1 MFLLLFI
8 IHWLR
13 IMLPFLA
20 QMGLEDNLHDTL
32 ELTQKMLA
40 GMDNLRGLHE
50 DDIQVGCSEKEA
62 VYQEDKIVLYRF
74 TPVVENPLSIP
85 ILIVYALVNRPYM
98 VDLQEGRSLV
108 ANLLKLGLDVYLID
122 WGYPTRADR
131 WLTLEDYIA
140 GYIDNCVDVIRQR
153 HQQEKISLLG
163 VCQGGTFSVCYS
175 ALFPEKV
182 KNLVVMV
189 APIDFAQPQTLLNAR
204 GGCTLG
210 AEAVDIDLMV
220 EAMGNIPGDYLNLEF
235 VMLKPLQLGYQ
246 KYLSMPEIMEDEDKL
261 LNFLRMEKWI
271 FDSPDQAGETYRQ
284 FLKNFYQQ
292 NKLIKGEVMI
302 GDRRVDLQNL
312 TMPILNL
319 YAEKDHLVDPKSSLA
334 LGDYLPENSDY
345 TVQSFPVGHIGMYVS
360 GKVQRDLPPAIAHW
374 LEERIN

>member
-1 MFLLLFI
+1 
-8 IHWLR
+8 
-13 IMLPFLA
+13 MLPFLA
-20 QMGLEDNLHDTL
+20 QMGLEDNLHETL
-32 ELTQKMLA
+32 ELTKKMLA
-40 GMDNLRGLHE
+40 GMDNLRDLHE
-50 DDIQVGCSEKEA
+50 DDIQVGFSEKEA

-74 TPVVENPLSIP
+74 TPVVENPLPIP

-140 GYIDNCVDVIRQR
+140 GYIDNCVDVIRER
-153 HQQEKISLLG
+153 HQQGKISLLG

-189 APIDFAQPQTLLNAR
+189 APIDFDQPQTLLNAR

-210 AEAVDIDLMV
+210 SEAVDIDLMV

-246 KYLSMPEIMEDEDKL
+246 KYLSVPDIMEDEDKL

-284 FLKNFYQQ
+284 FLKDFYQQ

-302 GDRRVDLQNL
+302 GDRQVDLKNL

-374 LEERIN
+374 LGERGN

>member
-1 MFLLLFI
+1 MFLLFFI
-8 IHWLR
+8 VHWLK
-13 IMLPFLA
+13 IMLPFFA
-20 QMGLEDNLHDTL
+20 QVGLEENLHETL
-32 ELTQKMLA
+32 DFTEKFLSGLE
-40 GMDNLRGLHE
+40 NLQSLNE
-50 DDIQVGCSEKEA
+50 DDIQVGFTPKEA
-62 VYQEDKIVLYRF
+62 VYQEDKVILYRF
-74 TPVVENPLSIP
+74 QPVVENPLP
-85 ILIVYALVNRPYM
+85 VPVLIVYALVNRPYM

-122 WGYPTRADR
+122 WGYPSRGDR
-131 WLTLEDYIA
+131 WLTLEDYLC
-140 GYIDNCVDVIRQR
+140 GYLNNCVDVISQR
-153 HQQEKISLLG
+153 SQQEKITLLG
-163 VCQGGTFSVCYS
+163 VCQGGTFSLCYAS
-175 ALFPEKV
+175 LFPEKV

-189 APIDFAQPQTLLNAR
+189 APVDFEQPGTLLNAR

-220 EAMGNIPGDYLNLEF
+220 DAMGNIPGDYLNLEF
-235 VMLKPLQLGYQ
+235 LMLKPLQLGYQ
-246 KYLSMPEIMEDEDKL
+246 KYLDVPDIMGDEAKL

-284 FLKNFYQQ
+284 FLKDFYQQ

-302 GDRRVDLQNL
+302 GDRRVDLHNL

-319 YAEKDHLVDPKSSLA
+319 YAEKDHLVAPASSLA
-334 LGDYLPENSDY
+334 LGDYLPENCDY

-374 LEERIN
+374 LSERQ